1 MLILALTHIQDSELH
16 KSPETLQKDCINMKN
31 HVCIFTQGHTHTQ
44 YMVTCFCKVALMQF
58 PSDTNIQMLMHSV
71 AHMHTFVEL

>member
-31 HVCIFTQGHTHTQ
+31 HVCIFTQGHTHT
-44 YMVTCFCKVALMQF
+44 
-58 PSDTNIQMLMHSV
+58 HSIWLL
-71 AHMHTFVEL
+71 AFAKLH